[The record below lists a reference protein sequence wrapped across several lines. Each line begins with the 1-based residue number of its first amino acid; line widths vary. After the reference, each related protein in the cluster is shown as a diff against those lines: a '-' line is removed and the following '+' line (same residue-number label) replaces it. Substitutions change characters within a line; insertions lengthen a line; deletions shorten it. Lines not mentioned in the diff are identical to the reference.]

1 MYDTVLKIDSM
12 NHWESVVY
20 FMLMRNVLMP
30 PILNT
35 IMKVPSCSL
44 VLNKT
49 IFLHAGATLHAA
61 VININLNPILQ
72 C

>member
-30 PILNT
+30 PDSKHHHESAL
-35 IMKVPSCSL
+35 VFSC
-44 VLNKT
+44 VK
-49 IFLHAGATLHAA
+49 
-61 VININLNPILQ
+61 
-72 C
+72 